1 MVPVVQAQARAP
13 YIRERA
19 AWMNNDLLRE
29 RDPETGKWVSCI
41 TISDAQAGR
50 YFTKVLRAHTVSRKN
65 AKMQDHGR
73 ADVVEN
79 RQQHCRLR
87 LRIAQRSLHLPVPDF
102 LVSDIQRAVDAVV
115 LARKQSVVS
124 MATLAGWQHGGGR
137 RVCCRYH
144 GRSRGASCG
153 RGCWWRRRGATRH
166 QCTYVYQIVDTHA
179 QKCAHKTLCTPE
191 NLLIG
196 CPVPLDGSVGSPRST
211 RACKAL
217 HQQGLPAR

>member
-1 MVPVVQAQARAP
+1 MVSVVQAQARAP

-124 MATLAGWQHGGGR
+124 MATLAGWLAARRRSAAAIMAGPGAPHAAVAGGGEPL
-137 RVCCRYH
+137 
-144 GRSRGASCG
+144 
-153 RGCWWRRRGATRH
+153 ATNVH
-166 QCTYVYQIVDTHA
+166 MYI
-179 QKCAHKTLCTPE
+179 KL
-191 NLLIG
+191 
-196 CPVPLDGSVGSPRST
+196 
-211 RACKAL
+211 
-217 HQQGLPAR
+217 

>member
-50 YFTKVLRAHTVSRKN
+50 YFTKILRAHTVSRKN

-124 MATLAGWQHGGGR
+124 MAALAGWQHGGGR

-144 GRSRGASCG
+144 GRSRGLMRPWLLVAAEGSHSPPMYICISNCRHARTKMCAQNTVHTRKPTHRVPCAS
-153 RGCWWRRRGATRH
+153 
-166 QCTYVYQIVDTHA
+166 
-179 QKCAHKTLCTPE
+179 
-191 NLLIG
+191 
-196 CPVPLDGSVGSPRST
+196 
-211 RACKAL
+211 
-217 HQQGLPAR
+217 